1 MKNLSPKP
9 TLSALRKSHPRV
21 RTALLLLAMTL
32 GFSTAPAFAQGCVM
46 CYESAKGA
54 PKDGQRALS
63 RAILI
68 LLVPPLGAMTVGVG
82 CAFRYGR
89 RRDLENDKLPD

>member
-1 MKNLSPKP
+1 MKNLSAKA
-9 TLSALRKSHPRV
+9 TRSAHRKAHPRV
-21 RTALLLLAMTL
+21 RTALLLLATTL
-32 GFSTAPAFAQGCVM
+32 GFSTVPAFAQGCVM

-68 LLVPPLGAMTVGVG
+68 LLVPPLGAMTIGVG
-82 CAFRYGR
+82 CAFRYGK

>member
-1 MKNLSPKP
+1 
-9 TLSALRKSHPRV
+9 
-21 RTALLLLAMTL
+21 
-32 GFSTAPAFAQGCVM
+32 M

-68 LLVPPLGAMTVGVG
+68 LLVPPLGAMTIGVG
-82 CAFRYGR
+82 YAFRYSK
-89 RRDLENDKLPD
+89 RRDLENEKLPD